1 MWQEEDLVLSYH
13 WDMDGFSVL
22 AGPGGKDRGQHA
34 WCLIITSPG
43 DRVLVTRLLLM
54 NGLFVLI
61 YNTALPK
68 VPGSKKHEPKDRKTC
83 WPDGALIKIKM
94 GIAHLF
100 QWLWFLNELL
110 PRLSGSKWG
119 RGEYGLQIC
128 PLAGSAG
135 SKLYYP
141 GIRWGRGWQL
151 RPQRAVNQK
160 ALCTRPFALVFLPQD
175 SWFPRVLTVL
185 CFTLGSHL
193 VSME

>member
-1 MWQEEDLVLSYH
+1 MGEWITIRA
-13 WDMDGFSVL
+13 WDI
-22 AGPGGKDRGQHA
+22 GGKTIKLYQVKFYWRQRDFAFNAAA
-34 WCLIITSPG
+34 WWVI
-43 DRVLVTRLLLM
+43 M
-54 NGLFVLI
+54 
-61 YNTALPK
+61 
-68 VPGSKKHEPKDRKTC
+68 GSSNLSVWLKHEPKDRKTC

-160 ALCTRPFALVFLPQD
+160 ALCALPFALVFLPQD